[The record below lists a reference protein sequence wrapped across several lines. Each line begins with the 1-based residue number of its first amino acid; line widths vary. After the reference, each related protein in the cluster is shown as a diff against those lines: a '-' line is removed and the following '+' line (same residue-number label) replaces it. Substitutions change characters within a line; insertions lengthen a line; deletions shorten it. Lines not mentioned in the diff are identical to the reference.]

1 MFCVMSYKTVQ
12 NPQNS
17 NKNNND
23 NNKNSNNNNKNNN
36 NNNNNNNNKKTQS
49 FPFIKQHLC
58 ATSLNINHKI
68 PFPCFCH

>member
-1 MFCVMSYKTVQ
+1 MQ

-23 NNKNSNNNNKNNN
+23 NNKNSNNNNKNN

>member
-1 MFCVMSYKTVQ
+1 MSYKTVQ

-23 NNKNSNNNNKNNN
+23 NNKNSNNNNKNN

>member
-36 NNNNNNNNKKTQS
+36 NNNNNNNKKTQS

>member
-23 NNKNSNNNNKNNN
+23 NNKNSNNNNKNY
-36 NNNNNNNNKKTQS
+36 NNNNNNKQTQS